1 MLLVVGDFGVIWV
14 LSRFVVGATIN
25 TFRRVEQVATFVL
38 TEMLPFKKHVRWL
51 QTHLYFF
58 SVFISFIS
66 DLKFNVVFL

>member
-38 TEMLPFKKHVRWL
+38 TEMLPFKNMSGGCRH
-51 QTHLYFF
+51 TYTFF
-58 SVFISFIS
+58 PF
-66 DLKFNVVFL
+66 